1 MDCRLKHVV
10 IVGFKSLKRIDLDGL
25 GNLALFMGRNNA
37 GKSNILDAFRFV
49 AEAALDFDE
58 AVSKRGGKF
67 SEVVFRKP
75 ESGKIEFTFEFE
87 LSWPKRAELITHL
100 FKDNKNTNIET
111 VLGSNFLSIITL
123 KLVVQEDSLFEELSI
138 SNLPPDTHSAIVFS
152 IKSTRQSIEAV
163 AGNLDVLCARCSS
176 ELPSDAVALPP
187 RSVGG
192 FHLRL
197 GKPEKAEQF
206 PVSLE
211 IANLVDKQFSSL
223 EWIDPLRWLPSSSPI
238 KGGTVIAHDTSNLPD
253 VLHWLHNNKPK
264 SFRKIETEVGKLVPQ
279 LGHLYTPTIQNAAT
293 LGLIDSEDEDLVFS
307 MDQMSFGTRSLI
319 AIVAKVVTAKNDSWV
334 CIEEPETYLHPQAQ
348 IGLFSFLHEE
358 SARCRIFLA
367 THSTFIAA
375 SCPVQSL
382 FVVQRDKA
390 NSTVVLPVEE
400 GNAIEVIEQLGV
412 KPSFSFE
419 ADAIVFVE
427 SEAAVSICE
436 TWAKKVALTVNAQFI
451 DVEGG
456 CTLHYYANTRVASSK
471 FVHTLVYAIFGGGA
485 YRGELERRVQKSV
498 VTHLDLPETNVATLE
513 VPEMESFVL
522 DPKAFLRV
530 FPKLEL
536 SEPEL
541 ATRFASILK
550 LPGQK
555 DAIREFFEEHK
566 LGGFDASVAG
576 RLAEAMDVVPARLVE
591 FFLQIDNDSK
601 PFWKI

>member
-37 GKSNILDAFRFV
+37 GKSNILDAFRFI

-58 AVSKRGGKF
+58 AVRERGGKF
-67 SEVVFRKP
+67 TEIVFRKH
-75 ESGKIEFTFEFE
+75 ELGKIEFTFEFE
-87 LSWPKRAELITHL
+87 LSWPKRTELITRL
-100 FKDNKNTNIET
+100 FKDNKNTSLET
-111 VLGSNFLSIITL
+111 VLGSNFLSTITL
-123 KLVVQEDSLFEELSI
+123 KLVVQENSLSEELSV
-138 SNLPPDTHSAIVFS
+138 SNLPPDTRSAIVFL
-152 IKSTRQSIEAV
+152 IKSTRQTVEAT

-176 ELPSDAVALPP
+176 ELPPDAVTLPP
-187 RSVGG
+187 QSEGG

-197 GKPEKAEQF
+197 GKPEKTESF
-206 PVSLE
+206 PVSSE
-211 IANLVDKQFSSL
+211 IANLIEEQFSSL
-223 EWIDPLRWLPSSSPI
+223 EWIDPLRRLPSSAPI
-238 KGGTVIAHDTSNLPD
+238 KGGTVIAHDASNLPD

-264 SFRKIETEVGKLVPQ
+264 SFRRIETEVAKLVPQ
-279 LGHLYTPTIQNAAT
+279 LGHLYTPTFQNAAT

-319 AIVAKVVTAKNDSWV
+319 AIIAKVVTAKNGSWV
-334 CIEEPETYLHPQAQ
+334 CVEEPETYLHPQAQ
-348 IGLFSFLHEE
+348 IGLFRFLHEE

-382 FVVQRDKA
+382 FVVQRDRA
-390 NSTVVLPVEE
+390 NSTVVSPVVEA
-400 GNAIEVIEQLGV
+400 NAIEVIEQLGV

-427 SEAAVSICE
+427 SEAAVSICQA
-436 TWAKKVALTVNAQFI
+436 WAKKVNVTANAQFI

-485 YRGELERRVQKSV
+485 YRGELGRRIQKSV
-498 VTHLDLPETNVATLE
+498 VTHLDLPEMNVATLT

-522 DPKAFLRV
+522 DAKAFLKV

-541 ATRFASILK
+541 ATRFESILK
-550 LPGQK
+550 ASSQM
-555 DAIREFFEEHK
+555 DAIRKFFEEYR
-566 LGGFDASVAG
+566 LGDFDAAVAG
-576 RLAEAMDVVPARLVE
+576 RLAEAMDAVPARLVE
-591 FFLQIDNDSK
+591 FFQQIDNDSK